1 MKDPTPKPTA
11 ALLSETACEYP
22 SHPNEFREA
31 STMAAARAFGKLMGR
46 IESGPRYRFSAED
59 VRRIDSRL
67 RELLDLFVDARI
79 EPAIRIVEQAQRG
92 QGAHDDADQLF

>member
-1 MKDPTPKPTA
+1 MPIENNQTLGCSMKDPTPAPTA
-11 ALLSETACEYP
+11 ALLSETACECP

-31 STMAAARAFGKLMGR
+31 STMAAARAFGELMGR

-67 RELLDLFVDARI
+67 RELLDILI
-79 EPAIRIVEQAQRG
+79 EAKVSPAIRSVK
-92 QGAHDDADQLF
+92 

>member
-1 MKDPTPKPTA
+1 MKDPTPAPTA

-31 STMAAARAFGKLMGR
+31 SAMAAARAFGKLMGR

-59 VRRIDSRL
+59 VRRIDARF
-67 RELLDLFVDARI
+67 RELLDHFI
-79 EPAIRIVEQAQRG
+79 EAKVEPSIRPVKQVQA
-92 QGAHDDADQLF
+92 AKD